1 MAEQP
6 TTETLAYR
14 ELANRLG
21 ISVKA
26 AKARAKRHE
35 DAGRWFRFQGNDG
48 RVRVRVPVQD
58 LESAQHAQPDE
69 AAPVGD
75 HGAGHAQPPADEG
88 WTAYKAATDAVIED
102 LRGRL
107 DAAERARGEAL
118 AEARQ
123 ARQEAEA
130 ARVEA
135 AELRGE
141 LAAERRRFGAV
152 LREAVARF
160 VGRVR

>member
-1 MAEQP
+1 MADNGA
-6 TTETLAYR
+6 TETLAYR
-14 ELANRLG
+14 ELADRLG

-58 LESAQHAQPDE
+58 LESAEPSQPHE
-69 AAPVGD
+69 ADPVGD
-75 HGAGHAQPPADEG
+75 HGADHAQPPADNG

-107 DAAERARGEAL
+107 DAAERARDDAV
-118 AEARQ
+118 ADARQ

-152 LREAVARF
+152 VRDAVARF
-160 VGRVR
+160 VSRVR